1 MDQATLD
8 ADELFGEAATELRD
22 DIEQALSDAR
32 AELPDPDGVLAP
44 EGDNLLG
51 ELNTLRTTLSTEA
64 ADEHLRE
71 ARKWLEVGRRSGA
84 IEEDDDLID
93 EVEAVADKLEAI
105 EAAEAAAAELTSAL
119 PELRETLQE

>member
-22 DIEQALSDAR
+22 DIEQAVADAR
-32 AELPDPDGVLAP
+32 AELPDPDAVLAP

-64 ADEHLRE
+64 ADEHLHE

-93 EVEAVADKLEAI
+93 EIEAVADKLEAI
-105 EAAEAAAAELTSAL
+105 QAAETAAAELTSAL